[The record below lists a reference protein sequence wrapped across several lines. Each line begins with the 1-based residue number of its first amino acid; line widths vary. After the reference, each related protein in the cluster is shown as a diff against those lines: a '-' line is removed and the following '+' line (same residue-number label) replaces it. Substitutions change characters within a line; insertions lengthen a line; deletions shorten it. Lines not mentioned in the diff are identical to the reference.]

1 MNSTRDVIVHKALNL
16 FSKKGY
22 DGVSMRDIAAAV
34 GIKAASLYNHF
45 KSKED
50 IFDGIMEQM
59 SLNYEMT
66 ANKIQI
72 PHHNMENAVEV
83 YSQISQEAL
92 TEVASKLFLYF
103 LKDDFASKFRRMLT
117 IEQYRSSKALKMFK
131 KYFIED
137 VLFYQSTLFKCLI
150 QADNFN
156 KLDSHIMALHFY
168 APIFMLLLQYD
179 NQVEKESEA
188 LDILA
193 KHVEQ
198 FSLLYIK

>member
-1 MNSTRDVIVHKALNL
+1 MNSTRDIIVHKALNL
-16 FSKKGY
+16 FSEKGY

-50 IFDGIMEQM
+50 IFDAIMELM

-66 ANKIQI
+66 ANKIQL
-72 PHHNMENAVEV
+72 PYHNMEDAVDV

-92 TEVASKLFLYF
+92 IEVASKLFLYF
-103 LKDDFASKFRRMLT
+103 LKDDYASKFRRMLT

-137 VLFYQSTLFKCLI
+137 VLFYQSTLFECLI
-150 QADNFN
+150 QVDNIN
-156 KLDSHIMALHFY
+156 KFDSHIMALHFY
-168 APIFMLLLQYD
+168 SPIFMLLLQYD
-179 NQVEKESEA
+179 HQEEKESEA

-193 KHVEQ
+193 KHVKQ

>member
-1 MNSTRDVIVHKALNL
+1 MNSTRDAIVHKALNL
-16 FSKKGY
+16 FSEKGY

-50 IFDGIMEQM
+50 IFDGIMELM

-66 ANKIQI
+66 ATKIQL
-72 PHHNMENAVEV
+72 PHHNMANAVDV
-83 YSQISQEAL
+83 YSQISQEL
-92 TEVASKLFLYF
+92 LIEVASKLFLYF
-103 LKDDFASKFRRMLT
+103 LKDDYASKFRRMLT

-137 VLFYQSTLFKCLI
+137 VLFYQSTLFECLI
-150 QADNFN
+150 QTDNFN
-156 KLDSHIMALHFY
+156 KFDSHIMALHFY

-179 NQVEKESEA
+179 NQEEKESEA

-193 KHVEQ
+193 KHVKQ